1 MKSFSNFLISE
12 ELPVDD
18 IAGRKTTGRI
28 IKKREKKGKP
38 ISVADRERLDS
49 ARLSE
54 IERDARGKKGQ
65 EIKKNVI
72 KTKGQEDLL
81 NRIQPQ
87 RPVKKG
93 EKFYGKPSSVDVS
106 TGKAKYVPPK
116 EIQGRSD
123 YIDPKTNK
131 ASEKGIKKYIS
142 KARQMRTGS
151 NIPVD
156 SKTTDSIAK
165 IAKSEYTDKIN
176 QKYGGRR
183 ARRAYSNAP
192 SLADVQ
198 KQVNLKDR
206 LKQKFGKGEYRKGF
220 KKTQGVNQADVS
232 KKIASDTKA
241 YNQKRT
247 SNFNKFSTDAKEIN
261 RRLSASLTKGDQARS
276 QYQSSGGF
284 GDSNTGAGANTQ
296 NKPVTPKKTLTP
308 SKNIKIDSKY
318 TPPKTSTPSIK
329 VDTPK
334 PPKPIKSKVTSS
346 LTNYVEP
353 PKSKPLDKVTPPPKV
368 TPKASSKIT
377 GNKAWQHLAKQ
388 GKLDTYKKP
397 ATVIS
402 KGMKTYKQFLTK
414 TPKPLRSI
422 VKGGGKVVG
431 KALGPAFAAVDAIGN
446 YKGYKKQGYGTT
458 GSIVRSG
465 AKTGAYWGG
474 YAAGAAKGAA
484 LGTAIAPGVGTV
496 IGGIAGGILGG
507 GLAGKVA
514 DWGIGAYDKVF
525 GGKKLKALK
534 QSNIDKDLKANPWK
548 AYGGKT
554 PQISKK
560 KTKFDQGSFRTV
572 NLKKAKDGSYIMPK
586 GWKMNTGKDST
597 LSRTTRLTS

>member
-18 IAGRKTTGRI
+18 IAGRTKTGRI
-28 IKKREKKGKP
+28 INKRQKKGKP
-38 ISVADRERLDS
+38 LSPKDVERLDS
-49 ARLSE
+49 ARLAD
-54 IERDARGKKGQ
+54 IERDSRGKMGEKAR
-65 EIKKNVI
+65 KDVV
-72 KTKGQEDLL
+72 KTQGQEDLI
-81 NRIQPQ
+81 NKINKDRT
-87 RPVKKG
+87 RPITKADKG
-93 EKFYGKPSSVDVS
+93 KFFGKPTGVDVA
-106 TGKAKYVPPK
+106 TGKPKYVPPK
-116 EIQGRSD
+116 EIPGRST

-131 ASEKGIKKYIS
+131 ASEKGIKNYIS

-151 NIPVD
+151 NVPVD

-176 QKYGGRR
+176 QKYGGKR
-183 ARRAYSNAP
+183 AGTRPSNQP
-192 SLADVQ
+192 SLA
-198 KQVNLKDR
+198 QV
-206 LKQKFGKGEYRKGF
+206 
-220 KKTQGVNQADVS
+220 QADIDRKDALEKTNKLKRQNTSSTKVVKQSVIS

-247 SNFNKFSTDAKEIN
+247 STGTKPST
-261 RRLSASLTKGDQARS
+261 L
-276 QYQSSGGF
+276 
-284 GDSNTGAGANTQ
+284 
-296 NKPVTPKKTLTP
+296 
-308 SKNIKIDSKY
+308 KIDSKY
-318 TPPKTSTPSIK
+318 TPPKTSTPLVK
-329 VDTPK
+329 VDVNAKT
-334 PPKPIKSKVTSS
+334 KPIKGKVTSS
-346 LTNYVEP
+346 TTNYVEP
-353 PKSKPLDKVTPPPKV
+353 PKSKPLDKVTSKGKV

-414 TPKPLRSI
+414 TPKPLRSV

-446 YKGYKKQGYGTT
+446 YQGYKKQGYGTT

-484 LGTAIAPGVGTV
+484 LGSFAGPVGTV
-496 IGGIAGGILGG
+496 VGGIAGGILGG

-534 QSNIDKDLKANPWK
+534 QSNIAKDLKANPWK

-572 NLKKAKDGSYIMPK
+572 QLKKAKDGSYIMPK
-586 GWKMNTGKDST
+586 GWKKNTGEGSR
-597 LSRTTRLTS
+597 LSKTTRLTA